1 MDIFQTLIVIPFTNV
16 LLLIYSLVGN
26 FGIAIILFT
35 ILTLVLTY
43 PLTVK
48 QIKGMSAMQA
58 FQSSP
63 RYKEI
68 QAKYKNDKEKLG
80 METMKL
86 QKEMGVSLGASCL
99 PTLIQFPI
107 LIGLYQAL
115 QQTIASSPLS
125 LLHLIRTVY
134 PGWVNV
140 AHVFPIN
147 TQFLWMDLGQVDN
160 RLLIPGLTFAIPLMA
175 ILVVISTWLSSRMMQ
190 APPDP
195 TNPQS
200 GMMSGMM
207 NVYMPLMMGVFAF
220 SVPTGLSLYWVVSNL
235 LRVGQYAMMGKVNW
249 AMANPFYK
257 PPKVQVIKGASSR
270 PVRVQDPPEP
280 SLGSSEKRQLS
291 SGSSRPAGS
300 GSSKVGSG
308 SAKVKKANYNKPV
321 KSGSS
326 KIK

>member
-1 MDIFQTLIVIPFTNV
+1 MDIFQSLIVIPFTNV

-35 ILTLVLTY
+35 ILTLILTY

-48 QIKGMSAMQA
+48 QIKGMTAMQA
-58 FQSSP
+58 FQASP

-68 QAKYKNDKEKLG
+68 QQKYKNDKEKLG

-115 QQTIASSPLS
+115 QQTIAVSPLS
-125 LLHLIRTVY
+125 LLHLIRINY
-134 PGWVNV
+134 GWVNV
-140 AHVFPIN
+140 ANIFPIN

-175 ILVVISTWLSSRMMQ
+175 ILVVISTWLSSRLMQ

-195 TNPQS
+195 ANPQ
-200 GMMSGMM
+200 GNMMSGMM
-207 NVYMPLMMGVFAF
+207 NVYMPIMMGVFAY
-220 SVPTGLSLYWVVSNL
+220 SVPTGLSLYWVISNL
-235 LRVGQYAMMGKVNW
+235 LRVGQYALLGKVNW
-249 AMANPFYK
+249 AMVNPFYK
-257 PPKVQVIKGASSR
+257 PPKVQVIKGAASSAASNR
-270 PVRVQDPPEP
+270 PAKVQDPPEP

-291 SGSSRPAGS
+291 SGSSRPV
-300 GSSKVGSG
+300 SKA
-308 SAKVKKANYNKPV
+308 AKVKKANYNKPV

-326 KIK
+326 KYK

>member
-1 MDIFQTLIVIPFTNV
+1 MDIFQSLIVIPFTNV
-16 LLLIYSLVGN
+16 LLLIYSLIGN

-48 QIKGMSAMQA
+48 QIKGMQSMQA
-58 FQSSP
+58 FQNSP
-63 RYKEI
+63 KYKEI
-68 QAKYKNDKEKLG
+68 QLKYKNDKEKLG

-86 QKEMGVSLGASCL
+86 QREMGVSLGASCL

-115 QQTIASSPLS
+115 QQTIAVSPLS
-125 LLHLIRTVY
+125 LLHLIRINY
-134 PGWVNV
+134 GWVNV
-140 AHVFPIN
+140 AKIFPIN
-147 TQFLWMDLGQVDN
+147 TEFLWMNLGNVDN
-160 RLLIPGLTFAIPLMA
+160 RLLIPGIAFAIPMMA
-175 ILVVISTWLSSRMMQ
+175 ILVVISTWLSSRLMQ

-195 TNPQS
+195 TNPQAN
-200 GMMSGMM
+200 MMSGMM
-207 NVYMPLMMGVFAF
+207 NVYMPIMMGVFAY

-235 LRVGQYAMMGKVNW
+235 LRVAQYALMGKVNW

-257 PPKVQVIKGASSR
+257 PPKVQVVKGAAASAANR

-280 SLGSSEKRQLS
+280 SVTPTEKRQLPS
-291 SGSSRPAGS
+291 SSSRPV
-300 GSSKVGSG
+300 SKA
-308 SAKVKKANYNKPV
+308 AKVKKANYNKPV

-326 KIK
+326 KYK

>member
-16 LLLIYSLVGN
+16 LLVIYSVVGN
-26 FGIAIILFT
+26 LGIAIILFT
-35 ILTLVLTY
+35 VLTLILTY

-48 QIKGMSAMQA
+48 QIKGMTAMQA
-58 FQSSP
+58 FQASP

-68 QAKYKNDKEKLG
+68 QQKYKNDKEKLS
-80 METMKL
+80 METMRL

-115 QQTIASSPLS
+115 QATIAVSPLS
-125 LLHLIRTVY
+125 LLHLVGINY
-134 PGWVNV
+134 GWVNI
-140 AHVFPIN
+140 AKIFPIN
-147 TQFLWMDLGQVDN
+147 TQFLWMDLGQLDN
-160 RLLIPGLTFAIPLMA
+160 KLLIPGLSFAIPMMA
-175 ILVVISTWLSSRMMQ
+175 ILVVISTWLSSRLMQ
-190 APPDP
+190 APTDP
-195 TNPQS
+195 SNPQA

-207 NVYMPLMMGVFAF
+207 NVYMPIMMGVFAF

-235 LRVGQYAMMGKVNW
+235 LRVGQYAMLGKVNW
-249 AMANPFYK
+249 AMANPLYK
-257 PPKVQVIKGASSR
+257 PPKVQVIKGAAANAASK

-291 SGSSRPAGS
+291 SGSSSSRPV
-300 GSSKVGSG
+300 SKA
-308 SAKVKKANYNKPV
+308 AKVKKSNYSKPV

-326 KIK
+326 KYK

>member
-16 LLLIYSLVGN
+16 LLLIYSLIGN

-48 QIKGMSAMQA
+48 QIKGMQSMQA
-58 FQSSP
+58 FQNSP
-63 RYKEI
+63 KYKEI

-86 QKEMGVSLGASCL
+86 QREMGVSLGASCL

-115 QQTIASSPLS
+115 QQTIAVSPLS
-125 LLHLIRTVY
+125 LLHLIRINY
-134 PGWVNV
+134 GWVSV
-140 AHVFPIN
+140 AKIFPIN
-147 TQFLWMDLGQVDN
+147 TEFLWMNLGNVDN
-160 RLLIPGLTFAIPLMA
+160 RLLIPGLAFAIPAMA
-175 ILVVISTWLSSRMMQ
+175 ILVVISTWLSSRLMQ

-195 TNPQS
+195 ANPQAN
-200 GMMSGMM
+200 MMSGMM
-207 NVYMPLMMGVFAF
+207 NVYMPIMMGVFAY

-235 LRVGQYAMMGKVNW
+235 LRVGQYALMGKVNW

-257 PPKVQVIKGASSR
+257 PPKVQVIKGAAASAANR

-280 SLGSSEKRQLS
+280 SLGQGEKRQLS
-291 SGSSRPAGS
+291 SPNPRPT
-300 GSSKVGSG
+300 SKA
-308 SAKVKKANYNKPV
+308 AKVKKANYNKPV

-326 KIK
+326 KYK

>member
-1 MDIFQTLIVIPFTNV
+1 MDIFQSLIVIPFTNV

-26 FGIAIILFT
+26 LGIAIILFT
-35 ILTLVLTY
+35 ILTLILTY

-68 QAKYKNDKEKLG
+68 QQKYKNDKEKLG

-86 QKEMGVSLGASCL
+86 QREMGVSLGASCL

-115 QQTIASSPLS
+115 QQTIAVSPLS
-125 LLHLIRTVY
+125 LLHLIRINY
-134 PGWVNV
+134 GWVNV
-140 AHVFPIN
+140 ANIFPIN

-160 RLLIPGLTFAIPLMA
+160 RLLIPGLAFALPLMA
-175 ILVVISTWLSSRMMQ
+175 VLVVISTWLSSRLMQ
-190 APPDP
+190 APSDP
-195 TNPQS
+195 ANPQAN
-200 GMMSGMM
+200 MMSGMM
-207 NVYMPLMMGVFAF
+207 NVYMPLMMGVFAY

-235 LRVGQYAMMGKVNW
+235 LRVGQYALMGKVNW

-257 PPKVQVIKGASSR
+257 PPKVQVVKGAASR

-280 SLGSSEKRQLS
+280 SISSSQKQQLP
-291 SGSSRPAGS
+291 SGPSRPTGS
-300 GSSKVGSG
+300 K
-308 SAKVKKANYNKPV
+308 AMKVKKANYNKPV

-326 KIK
+326 KYK

>member
-35 ILTLVLTY
+35 ILTLILTY

-48 QIKGMSAMQA
+48 QIKGMTSMQA

-115 QQTIASSPLS
+115 QQTIAVSPLS
-125 LLHLIRTVY
+125 LLHLIRINY
-134 PGWVNV
+134 GWVNV
-140 AHVFPIN
+140 ARIFPIN

-160 RLLIPGLTFAIPLMA
+160 
-175 ILVVISTWLSSRMMQ
+175 
-190 APPDP
+190 
-195 TNPQS
+195 
-200 GMMSGMM
+200 
-207 NVYMPLMMGVFAF
+207 
-220 SVPTGLSLYWVVSNL
+220 
-235 LRVGQYAMMGKVNW
+235 
-249 AMANPFYK
+249 
-257 PPKVQVIKGASSR
+257 
-270 PVRVQDPPEP
+270 
-280 SLGSSEKRQLS
+280 
-291 SGSSRPAGS
+291 
-300 GSSKVGSG
+300 
-308 SAKVKKANYNKPV
+308 
-321 KSGSS
+321 
-326 KIK
+326 

>member
-1 MDIFQTLIVIPFTNV
+1 MDIFQVFIVQPFTNV
-16 LLLIYSLVGN
+16 ILLIYSVVGN

-35 ILTLVLTY
+35 LLTLVITY
-43 PLTVK
+43 PLTVR
-48 QIKGMSAMQA
+48 QIKGMAAMQA

-115 QQTIASSPLS
+115 IQTIAVTPLS
-125 LLHLIRTVY
+125 LLHLVRVSY
-134 PGWVNV
+134 GWVNV
-140 AHVFPIN
+140 AKVFPIN
-147 TQFLWMDLGQVDN
+147 SQFLWMDLGQPDN
-160 RLLIPGLTFAIPLMA
+160 RLLIPGLSFAIPVMA
-175 ILVVISTWLSSRMMQ
+175 VLVVISTWLSSRLMQ

-195 TNPQS
+195 SNPQS
-200 GMMSGMM
+200 GMMTGMM
-207 NVYMPLMMGVFAF
+207 NIYMPLFMGWFAL
-220 SVPTGLSLYWVVSNL
+220 SVQSGLSLYWVISNL
-235 LRVGQYAMMGKVNW
+235 ARVGQYALMGKVNW

-257 PPKVQVIKGASSR
+257 PPKPVVVKGAASR

-291 SGSSRPAGS
+291 SGSSRPA
-300 GSSKVGSG
+300 SKA
-308 SAKVKKANYNKPV
+308 AKVKKSTYAKPV